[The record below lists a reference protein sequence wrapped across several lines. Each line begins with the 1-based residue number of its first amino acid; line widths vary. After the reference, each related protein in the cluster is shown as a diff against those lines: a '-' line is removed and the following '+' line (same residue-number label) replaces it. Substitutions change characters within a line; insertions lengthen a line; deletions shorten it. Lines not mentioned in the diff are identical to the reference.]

1 MSFNMESF
9 STRACGC
16 FNNVIAKGKECLTE
30 LQENPSEFLRTNVK
44 MVLVATAF
52 FTSLVLA
59 PIFTVGACI
68 LGFFYC
74 KNVCKVENEFID
86 FLTNRS
92 LETQG
97 ISAALLASVVFFV
110 GKMVLPIGVGAHVGM
125 LLSNS
130 YELANEVKGMEPQ
143 PY

>member
-9 STRACGC
+9 SASVIGC
-16 FNNVIAKGKECLTE
+16 FNNVIAKGKEYLAE
-30 LQENPSEFLRTNVK
+30 LQENPSEFFRTNGK

-52 FTSLVLA
+52 FTSLLLA
-59 PIFTVGACI
+59 PLFTVAACI
-68 LGFFYC
+68 GGFLYSR
-74 KNVCKVENEFID
+74 NVCRVENEFID
-86 FLTNRS
+86 FLKKCS

-97 ISAALLASVVFFV
+97 ISVALLASAVFFV
-110 GKMVLPIGVGAHVGM
+110 GKILLPLGIGAHVGM

-130 YELANEVKGMEPQ
+130 YELANEVKGMTPQ